1 MRYRCVSIDIG
12 VINLAFCVTE
22 FTEKLDG
29 TFDFSLV
36 HVERVRIGRMSET
49 IHGLGKKLLA
59 FYSSSDALQN
69 GELDYV
75 FIEQQ
80 LSRAVKN
87 TALAYVT
94 MAYFE
99 TKRLCSRDNATT
111 VVFVSPKNKF
121 RAVRHAFPQELL
133 SSINF
138 DRRGRELKK
147 LSVEVAGLL
156 FTVFDVQVGLGAMAA
171 YATKLDDVSD
181 VFLQSFAF
189 FLEMFP
195 PNSKQKKLG
204 GRLSFVGVEE
214 NGQGENTDEKA

>member
-1 MRYRCVSIDIG
+1 MRYRCASIDIG

-36 HVERVRIGRMSET
+36 HVERVKIGSMSDT

-99 TKRLCSRDNATT
+99 TKRLCCRDNTATT
-111 VVFVSPKNKF
+111 AVVFVSPKNKF
-121 RAVRHAFPQELL
+121 RAVRHAFPQDLL
-133 SSINF
+133 NSIDF
-138 DRRGRELKK
+138 YRRGRELKK
-147 LSVEVAGLL
+147 LSVEVARLL
-156 FTVFDVQVGLGAMAA
+156 FTAFDVQVGLDAMAA

-189 FLEMFP
+189 FLEKFP
-195 PNSKQKKLG
+195 PKSG
-204 GRLSFVGVEE
+204 GRLSFVGVEK